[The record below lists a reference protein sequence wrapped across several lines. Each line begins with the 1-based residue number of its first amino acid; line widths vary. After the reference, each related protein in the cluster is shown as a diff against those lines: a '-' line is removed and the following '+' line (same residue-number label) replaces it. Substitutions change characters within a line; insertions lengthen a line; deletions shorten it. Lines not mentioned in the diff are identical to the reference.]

1 MLKKHI
7 HIPAD
12 VTKALVAAG
21 LTGTL
26 EIHLA
31 STESDSES
39 YISCGPDVIA
49 EFPRCITP
57 GGKFLHNKRIEL
69 FVELLLDSIAKEKL
83 FTALMG
89 DYTEAAKTY
98 TEESRVKKLEAQLK
112 ELEEKL
118 ALSNNP
124 YDRVHTHDGKWY
136 FYDEDWERVGPYET
150 EGEAAY
156 EMYGYMKDVTM
167 NKVDAKFDELDKA
180 IDNYVERRDR

>member
-12 VTKALVAAG
+12 ATKTLVAAG

-31 STESDSES
+31 TTESDSES

-69 FVELLLDSIAKEKL
+69 FAELLLDSIVS
-83 FTALMG
+83 G
-89 DYTEAAKTY
+89 
-98 TEESRVKKLEAQLK
+98 VKKLEAQKELEAQLK

-118 ALSNNP
+118 ERSNNP
-124 YDRVHTHDGKWY
+124 YDRVRTHDDKWY
-136 FYDEDWERVGPYET
+136 FYDNEDWVGPYET
-150 EGEAAY
+150 EGEAAH
-156 EMYGYMKDVTM
+156 EMYQFMKDTT
-167 NKVDAKFDELDKA
+167 NEKVDAKFDELDRA
-180 IDNYVERRDR
+180 IDDYVERRDR